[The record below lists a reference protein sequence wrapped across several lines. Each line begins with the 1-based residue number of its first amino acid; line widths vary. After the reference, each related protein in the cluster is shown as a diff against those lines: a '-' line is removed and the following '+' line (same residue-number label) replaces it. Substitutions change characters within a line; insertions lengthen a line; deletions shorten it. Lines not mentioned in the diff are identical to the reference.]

1 VVKWNDWDTL
11 LDDIR
16 ERERVFTAISAIWR
30 DMKYDEECAAAEAR
44 QRETML
50 RWDAIGADVT
60 GLRRA
65 VEDAQRESKRTKL
78 LGWLCDID
86 PSEMYNTARD
96 RHEEGTGDWLIR
108 DDEKFQLWEDQP
120 SSLLWLHGKGMSVHA
135 LFWLCP
141 YPISPDNLTGEAA
154 GCGKSI
160 LSSTVI
166 KHLRERHSSDPRTA
180 LAYFYFTFSD
190 TKKQSA
196 IGLLESLVKQLCSRR
211 PILPQQME
219 TLYEY
224 KERGERP
231 DAKTLEAT
239 LIASMAG
246 FSTVHVVIDALDE
259 CPALSGERRKLLH
272 TIRRIATAAPA
283 NLHML
288 CTSRR
293 ELDIHGVLS
302 PLLSA
307 APWGDAIDLTAVQ
320 YMVDH
325 DIGLY
330 IDSIFAS
337 DDFESWPDHVK
348 SEARKLL
355 IERADGM

>member
-1 VVKWNDWDTL
+1 MAKVCLYFSETPPL
-11 LDDIR
+11 SY
-16 ERERVFTAISAIWR
+16 FP
-30 DMKYDEECAAAEAR
+30 EE
-44 QRETML
+44 
-50 RWDAIGADVT
+50 
-60 GLRRA
+60 
-65 VEDAQRESKRTKL
+65 
-78 LGWLCDID
+78 
-86 PSEMYNTARD
+86 
-96 RHEEGTGDWLIR
+96 
-108 DDEKFQLWEDQP
+108 
-120 SSLLWLHGKGMSVHA
+120 
-135 LFWLCP
+135 
-141 YPISPDNLTGEAA
+141 LTGEAA

-190 TKKQSA
+190 VKKQNVV
-196 IGLLESLVKQLCSRR
+196 GLLASLIKQLCSRR
-211 PILPQQME
+211 PILPQPMVS
-219 TLYEY
+219 LYEY

-231 DAKTLEAT
+231 DAKTLEST

-259 CPALSGERRKLLH
+259 CPALGGERRKLLH

-288 CTSRR
+288 CTSRK
-293 ELDIHGVLS
+293 ELDINAVLS

-307 APWGDAIDLTAVQ
+307 VPWGDAIDLTAAE
-320 YMVDH
+320 DTLNH

-348 SEARKLL
+348 GEARELL